1 MRPHTRL
8 SSNIAVELV
17 GEIKA
22 RLLQKKRKEKKMS
35 YVNLHVGGCHL
46 MIGLIDRPTWCR
58 WQTSTYFQVHS
69 TLQSPISLTV
79 MYTDSLM

>member
-1 MRPHTRL
+1 
-8 SSNIAVELV
+8 
-17 GEIKA
+17 
-22 RLLQKKRKEKKMS
+22 MS